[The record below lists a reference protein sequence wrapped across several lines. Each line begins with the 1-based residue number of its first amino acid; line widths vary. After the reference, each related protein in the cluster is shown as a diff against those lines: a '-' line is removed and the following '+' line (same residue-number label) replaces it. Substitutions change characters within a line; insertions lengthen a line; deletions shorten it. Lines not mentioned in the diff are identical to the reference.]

1 MYYRHIKYAFSV
13 ANQAPYGVGHMYIYL
28 PMLDIKISTY
38 LRNVYILVS
47 LVVDTLISAY
57 VRNVYAI

>member
-38 LRNVYILVS
+38 LRNV
-47 LVVDTLISAY
+47 
-57 VRNVYAI
+57 